1 MKKKILQFIEQ
12 SYILILKL
20 LAILVFFGIISSFF
34 WIESLFS
41 DPTNPIDSFTHY
53 YICSQIILLLFVLII
68 LWSIKGWKAH
78 TNTAASI
85 LTIAGVL
92 GTFIGIFAGL
102 QEFTTD
108 SSMMQE
114 SISELLKGLKFAFGT
129 SIVGIGSALLL
140 KGIISPIA
148 QGIQN
153 RNNPILNESDVFIKK
168 LSSSLR
174 EELQPLMKSGEN
186 DLPTQVANLVEA
198 LEKDKKTMSGILNE
212 KVLPSLNT
220 IRDSLTNENTSV
232 LNRLQSLTSTV
243 PEKIDALSNLQKD
256 EGIQTRKSIADL
268 QTAVTD
274 KQNRTFIQLKTL
286 TKNITY
292 EHNRLRTEFETFSNN
307 VTESFSKLATEELVK
322 ALKTVID
329 EFNTNMVNQFGEN
342 FKYLN
347 EAVDS
352 MVEWQKEHRQNLE
365 KLTEEFQVAVEGIE
379 ESRKSVTSIA
389 ESSNQIAV
397 RSESI
402 VNCSEKLDP
411 ILHTLNGQLETFDKM
426 SRNAQRAMPI
436 IGRSINELT
445 EGFAETVEKA
455 IADSNASM
463 EGQREAF
470 EEQFNSLQE
479 SVDKTSNQFNNMTEQ
494 FSETIQTS
502 IKESNEN
509 LDDQRQAFKEIHEGF
524 ETALNKSYQQ
534 VIEVV
539 DDIKGQI
546 DKVFEESAKQI
557 VESTSEFTDNLS
569 QQLEK
574 PLNDFSNSLSEN
586 VKKSI
591 ETSQDSVDQQLRA
604 LQTQSDQL
612 KDTLNQSVRDLRS
625 QVNIF
630 QQGLENALVESLN
643 GLVGQLSSL
652 SNKFVE
658 DYEPLTEQLKNI
670 VQMANNVQ
678 GQRIGPSF

>member
-1 MKKKILQFIEQ
+1 MKKKILQFLKYSFIFIVLGVL
-12 SYILILKL
+12 SLSFWLWIKSLI
-20 LAILVFFGIISSFF
+20 
-34 WIESLFS
+34 S
-41 DPTNPIDSFTHY
+41 DPSRPIDSFTQY
-53 YICSQIILLLFVLII
+53 YVLAQNFLLLLVLMI
-68 LWSIKGWKAH
+68 LSSIKGWRAH
-78 TNTAASI
+78 TNSAASI

-92 GTFIGIFAGL
+92 GTFIGIFTGL

-108 SSMMQE
+108 SSMMQQ

-174 EELQPLMKSGEN
+174 EELQPLMKSGEY
-186 DLPTQVANLVEA
+186 DLPTQVGDLVKVLKEDY
-198 LEKDKKTMSGILNE
+198 ETNSKILNE
-212 KVLPSLNT
+212 DILPSLNT
-220 IRDSLTNENTSV
+220 IRDSLTNEDTNV

-256 EGIQTRKSIADL
+256 EGIQTRKTITDL

-342 FKYLN
+342 FKHLN

-365 KLTEEFQVAVEGIE
+365 KLTEEFQVAMEGIE
-379 ESRKSVTSIA
+379 ESRKSIASIA
-389 ESSNQIAV
+389 ESSSQIAI

-445 EGFAETVEKA
+445 EGFAKTVEKA

-509 LDDQRQAFKEIHEGF
+509 LDDQRQAFKEIHKGF
-524 ETALNKSYQQ
+524 ETALNKLSNNLYQHFNG
-534 VIEVV
+534 VV
-539 DDIKGQI
+539 KDIKKQI
-546 DKVFEESAKQI
+546 DQVFDESAKQI
-557 VESTSEFTDNLS
+557 VKSTSEFTENLS

-574 PLNDFSNSLSEN
+574 PLDDFSNSLSKN
-586 VKKSI
+586 VNQSI
-591 ETSQDSVDQQLRA
+591 ENSQTSVDQQLRA
-604 LQTQSDQL
+604 LKAQSDQL
-612 KDTLNQSVRDLRS
+612 DSVLRGSVNTMQSQVDTLQA
-625 QVNIF
+625 
-630 QQGLENALVESLN
+630 GLERALEESLN

-652 SNKFVE
+652 SNKFAE
-658 DYEPLTEQLKNI
+658 DYEPLTEQLKGI
-670 VQMANNVQ
+670 VQMANNIQ
-678 GQRIGPSF
+678 DQRTRTSL

>member
-1 MKKKILQFIEQ
+1 MKKIILQFLKYSFIFIVLGVL
-12 SYILILKL
+12 SLYFWLWIRSLI
-20 LAILVFFGIISSFF
+20 
-34 WIESLFS
+34 S
-41 DPTNPIDSFTHY
+41 DPSRPIDSFTQY
-53 YICSQIILLLFVLII
+53 YVLSQNFVLLFVLMI

-186 DLPTQVANLVEA
+186 ELPTQVANLVEA
-198 LEKDKKTMSGILNE
+198 LEKDKETMSGILNE

-220 IRDSLTNENTSV
+220 IRDSLTNEDTSV

-243 PEKIDALSNLQKD
+243 PEKIDDLSNLQKD
-256 EGIQTRKSIADL
+256 EGIQTRKIITDL
-268 QTAVTD
+268 QIAVTD
-274 KQNRTFIQLKTL
+274 KHNRTFIQLKTL
-286 TKNITY
+286 TKSITY
-292 EHNRLRTEFETFSNN
+292 EHNRLRAEFERFSDN
-307 VTESFSKLATEELVK
+307 VSESFSKLATEELVK

-342 FKYLN
+342 FKHLN

-365 KLTEEFQVAVEGIE
+365 KLTEEFQVAAKSIE
-379 ESRKSVTSIA
+379 ESRESIKSIA
-389 ESSNQIAV
+389 ESSSQIAI

-411 ILHTLNGQLETFDKM
+411 ILHTLNGQLETFDEM

-470 EEQFNSLQE
+470 EEQFNSLQD
-479 SVDKTSNQFNNMTEQ
+479 SVDETSKQFNKMTSQ

-509 LDDQRQAFKEIHEGF
+509 LDGQRQAFKEIHEGF
-524 ETALNKSYQQ
+524 ETALNNSYEQC
-534 VIEVV
+534 IGVV
-539 DDIKGQI
+539 NDIKGKI
-546 DKVFEESAKQI
+546 DQVFEESANQI
-557 VESTSEFTDNLS
+557 VKSTSEFTENLS
-569 QQLEK
+569 KQLEK
-574 PLNDFSNSLSEN
+574 PLTDFSTNLSEN
-586 VKKSI
+586 VNKSI
-591 ETSQDSVDQQLRA
+591 ENSQTSVDQQLNA
-604 LQTQSDQL
+604 LQEQSKQL
-612 KDTLNQSVRDLRS
+612 NSTLSQSVNDLRS
-625 QVNIF
+625 NVNTF
-630 QQGLENALVESLN
+630 QQGLEKALEESLN
-643 GLVGQLSSL
+643 GLVGQLTSL
-652 SNKFVE
+652 SNKFAE
-658 DYEPLTEQLKNI
+658 DYEPLTEQLNEI
-670 VQMANNVQ
+670 VQMANNIQ
-678 GQRIGPSF
+678 AQRTGPSF